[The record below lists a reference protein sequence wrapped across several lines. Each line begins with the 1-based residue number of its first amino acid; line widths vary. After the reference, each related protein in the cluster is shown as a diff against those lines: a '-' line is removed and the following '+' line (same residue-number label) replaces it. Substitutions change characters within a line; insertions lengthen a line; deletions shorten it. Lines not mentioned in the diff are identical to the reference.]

1 MVING
6 TKYSRM
12 DQVKRLSST
21 SFNWSILEYFVPE
34 VLQNSIFGPV
44 FLTTFVITVIE
55 KYFPLSVG

>member
-6 TKYSRM
+6 AKYSRM

-21 SFNWSILEYFVPE
+21 NFNWSIIEYFVPE
-34 VLQNSIFGPV
+34 VLQNSIFGLV

>member
-34 VLQNSIFGPV
+34 VLQNSIFGPD